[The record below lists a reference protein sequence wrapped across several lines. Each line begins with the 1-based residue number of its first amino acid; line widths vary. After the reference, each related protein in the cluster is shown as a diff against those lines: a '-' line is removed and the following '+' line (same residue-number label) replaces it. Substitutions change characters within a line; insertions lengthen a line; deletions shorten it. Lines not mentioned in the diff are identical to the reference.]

1 MRRGRRRRRIRGGKN
16 VIITRAKNKLRR
28 LVGMMWATRT
38 LKKFIHFSGGFVRC
52 MTLDGDG
59 LDGKE
64 RKADRGEVM

>member
-38 LKKFIHFSGGFVRC
+38 LKRFIHFSGGFVRG
-52 MTLDGDG
+52 MTLDGG
-59 LDGKE
+59 WFGWKRE
-64 RKADRGEVM
+64 ESGQR